1 MTVYWR
7 CYPVGT
13 VVVKPRPQ
21 WSLAA
26 AVMGAVDG
34 FTRGLAVDL
43 APTRVNC
50 VSPGFVKTEVRLF
63 HTLLRQCDRERISS
77 TNSAAIQLWNNFSPE
92 ARQKMFDDAAES
104 LLVKHVADADEIAEA
119 YLFVMK

>member
-1 MTVYWR
+1 MPVYWR
-7 CYPVGT
+7 FYPAGT

-34 FTRGLAVDL
+34 FTRGLAVDM

-50 VSPGFVKTEVRLF
+50 ISPGFVKTEVRLF
-63 HTLLRQCDRERISS
+63 TKRFCDSVIGSVFHLQILLPFSCGITSLRKLVRRCLTTQLSPFSSSMLRMRMKLQKRIC
-77 TNSAAIQLWNNFSPE
+77 
-92 ARQKMFDDAAES
+92 
-104 LLVKHVADADEIAEA
+104 LL
-119 YLFVMK
+119 